1 MRPDAAL
8 VDVMLPDGNGVHL
21 AVHLRKQFGKLPVIM
36 MSGMVLQAEEAA
48 ICQSYNFQTLYKPF
62 LAQDVRN
69 MLQALLL
76 HGSAERAKSAG
87 AKNNGDR
94 IGAHQHS
101 SSVRTCLTC
110 RCVPASLVSA
120 YPPRLSVR
128 T

>member
-1 MRPDAAL
+1 
-8 VDVMLPDGNGVHL
+8 V
-21 AVHLRKQFGKLPVIM
+21 

-87 AKNNGDR
+87 QKNG
-94 IGAHQHS
+94 G
-101 SSVRTCLTC
+101 
-110 RCVPASLVSA
+110 
-120 YPPRLSVR
+120 
-128 T
+128 